1 MELVIHMKRRENH
14 YTCIYIENSKVFY
27 PRKLYTC
34 TYYRYVS
41 VVPGKA
47 TGTCSTEAVRV
58 NKSPDQTPATHTAP
72 SILMSIQALCKGIH
86 LDQNRGRRTVYF
98 TIFLRKNP
106 NKGIND
112 GNLRV
117 RRREKVKYYIGK

>member
-14 YTCIYIENSKVFY
+14 YTCIYIENSQVFY

-58 NKSPDQTPATHTAP
+58 NKSPDQTPATHTTP
-72 SILMSIQALCKGIH
+72 SINYHVSPGSVQRDSSRSEPGKTDCIL
-86 LDQNRGRRTVYF
+86 Y
-98 TIFLRKNP
+98 
-106 NKGIND
+106 
-112 GNLRV
+112 NLL
-117 RRREKVKYYIGK
+117 EKKS

>member
-14 YTCIYIENSKVFY
+14 YTCIYIENSQVFY

-72 SILMSIQALCKGIH
+72 SSVQALWKGIH